1 MMIRTIAA
9 AAAVA
14 LASLAAV
21 PGVAMASTPAAST
34 PGSGPRPVQVQC
46 ARTVGKA
53 RGPVTRV
60 ACCAQVVKRGTVSA
74 PSGGPRT
81 ITVRGAACCPPFV
94 VAGAPP
100 VKRIHVKS
108 VPVKNGGPAAT
119 SVRVVACASRPMT
132 FDMPAFA
139 STATEVS
146 GPHLAA
152 HELMIYNKQVFMIR
166 SVHGRTF
173 TLSRLATPVA
183 KPVSPVGTVKPV
195 RTVKL
200 GLFTNGATPI
210 TDGHAVVLAG
220 AGVVVLWQ
228 RR

>member
-21 PGVAMASTPAAST
+21 PAVAQASTSGSST
-34 PGSGPRPVQVQC
+34 SGTGPRLVRVDCQ
-46 ARTVGKA
+46 RTAGKA
-53 RGPVTRV
+53 RGPVVRV
-60 ACCAQVVKRGTVSA
+60 GCCAQLTKRSVVRA

-81 ITVRGAACCPPFV
+81 VTVAAATCCPPFIV
-94 VAGAPP
+94 GVPFPAKP
-100 VKRIHVKS
+100 VHLKH
-108 VPVKNGGPAAT
+108 
-119 SVRVVACASRPMT
+119 VRVKKGVTAVAVRAFGCGSQPIT

-146 GPHLAA
+146 GPHLTT
-152 HELMIYNKQVFMIR
+152 HELMIYKHQVFMIR
-166 SVHGRTF
+166 SVQGRTF
-173 TLSRLATPVA
+173 TLSRLATPA
-183 KPVSPVGTVKPV
+183 VKPV
-195 RTVKL
+195 TALRTVKL

-210 TDGHAVVLAG
+210 TDGHATVLAG
-220 AGVVVLWQ
+220 GGVVVFWQ